1 MKKLI
6 LLLALLPSIALAQVA
21 IPRSFMTICAD
32 TQGIVNSM
40 SNKFGE
46 KPGFIGVTKDND
58 VVSVWENKETGTF
71 TIITT
76 SPDGSISCILSTG
89 DVPQKS

>member
-6 LLLALLPSIALAQVA
+6 LLLALLPSFALAQVA
-21 IPRSFMTICAD
+21 IPRTFVTICAD
-32 TQGIVNSM
+32 TQSFVDTMRNY
-40 SNKFGE
+40 GE
-46 KPGFIGVTKDND
+46 KPTFIGVGKEND

-76 SPDGSISCILSTG
+76 SSDGSVSCVLSTG